1 MKSSLCE
8 KCGAAHRK
16 MGDRFCP
23 ACKKIVIQQLR
34 DRTYTEPVRKCT
46 EAGSRRG
53 RGSRLLGGT
62 PAFDDYNTEG

>member
-1 MKSSLCE
+1 MSDKCQRCE
-8 KCGAAHRK
+8 TEPRK
-16 MGDRFCP
+16 MGERYCP